1 MAVTILAQSL
11 GTKYVLDVA
20 ALGRVREVLTAGGL
34 VVHPTDTV
42 YGLAADPFQGA
53 AIDRLFAAK
62 GRPRGTPVSI
72 AVAEVSDIFRFGE
85 RSPIAEAFV
94 AKNLPGPFTIILRA
108 TASAPQP
115 VVGSDGRIGL
125 RVPNHAI
132 PRLLA
137 KSFGPITST
146 SANVHGKPSP
156 TTCDEAR
163 INSVQ
168 FLVPTSTVTAVSAI
182 HPSECAPRSSLT
194 TFPRRNR
201 SASSCVGV

>member
-53 AIDRLFAAK
+53 AVDRLFAAK

-125 RVPNHAI
+125 RVPNHPI

-156 TTCDEAR
+156 TTCGEAR
-163 INSVQ
+163 DQLADRVD
-168 FLVPTSTVTAVSAI
+168 VYVDGGPTPLGGESTVVDLSG
-182 HPSECAPRSSLT
+182 PR
-194 TFPRRNR
+194 PKIVRQ
-201 SASSCVGV
+201 GVLPTGA

>member
-1 MAVTILAQSL
+1 MLEIGNALARGFKREAVEVIEDFLTSE
-11 GTKYVLDVA
+11 DVEV
-20 ALGRVREVLTAGGL
+20 VRLTPA
-34 VVHPTDTV
+34 
-42 YGLAADPFQGA
+42 
-53 AIDRLFAAK
+53 LFARAFDLYNYLDPID
-62 GRPRGTPVSI
+62 PRY
-72 AVAEVSDIFRFGE
+72 
-85 RSPIAEAFV
+85 
-94 AKNLPGPFTIILRA
+94 PFTIILRA

-163 INSVQ
+163 DQLADRVD
-168 FLVPTSTVTAVSAI
+168 VYVDGGPTPLGGESTVVDLSG
-182 HPSECAPRSSLT
+182 PR
-194 TFPRRNR
+194 PKIVRQ
-201 SASSCVGV
+201 GVLPTGA

>member
-1 MAVTILAQSL
+1 VAVTILVQSL

-125 RVPNHAI
+125 RVPNHPI

-163 INSVQ
+163 DQLADRVD
-168 FLVPTSTVTAVSAI
+168 VYVDGGPTPLGGESTVVDLSG
-182 HPSECAPRSSLT
+182 PR
-194 TFPRRNR
+194 PKIVRQ
-201 SASSCVGV
+201 GVLPTGA